1 MEKRINKELNDLTN
15 DGYEVIITKKN
26 NTYGTCCSAI

>member
-26 NTYGTCCSAI
+26 NTTILILLL